1 MPMRALVALLCAAA
15 LAWSAHKVSVS
26 EPKPHMDRPF
36 KPPAESQ
43 QLKAARER
51 WEARRDAWV
60 AELGGDPLSIM
71 GKETE
76 DESYRIYERLRKEVR
91 RAKRNESVATL
102 EK

>member
-1 MPMRALVALLCAAA
+1 MQSEGLLTSRFEKLLFLSLFVPFIAPGTP
-15 LAWSAHKVSVS
+15 LVSVS

-60 AELGGDPLSIM
+60 AELGGNPLSIM

-76 DESYRIYERLRKEVR
+76 DEG
-91 RAKRNESVATL
+91 
-102 EK
+102 

>member
-76 DESYRIYERLRKEVR
+76 DESYRIYERLRKEDSR
-91 RAKRNESVATL
+91 ENEAKE
-102 EK
+102 